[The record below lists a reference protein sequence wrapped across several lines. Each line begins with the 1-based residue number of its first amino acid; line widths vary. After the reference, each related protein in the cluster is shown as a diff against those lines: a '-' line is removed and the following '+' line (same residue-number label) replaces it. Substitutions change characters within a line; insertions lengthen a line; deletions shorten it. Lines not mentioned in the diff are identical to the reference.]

1 MSRSCNRGLVISR
14 PISNVWRL
22 IRGNPFV
29 AGWDGR
35 CGRSFSR
42 FVDQK
47 TRVREPV
54 GGLVN
59 ITTAKQTLLPESEAD
74 FNTASA

>member
-1 MSRSCNRGLVISR
+1 MD
-14 PISNVWRL
+14 
-22 IRGNPFV
+22 V
-29 AGWDGR
+29 ADVVFR
-35 CGRSFSR
+35 R
-42 FVDQK
+42 FVNQK

-54 GGLVN
+54 GGLVD